1 MDERLPD
8 GAPTPG
14 RIGSI
19 LRVETI
25 EREGRVVRYYGRP
38 AVPLD
43 RLESAAQDAFR
54 GYDVTVRRVSSGTPP
69 RVALEA
75 RPSEAGLDGIPWL
88 NLLLFVLTVVST
100 LFAGSQWY
108 YTDLQSPLDLL
119 AAWPFTVALLG
130 ILGVHEFGHYLAS
143 RYHGVD
149 ASLPYFI
156 PVPSFIGTLG
166 AVIRIR
172 GPIPDR
178 DALFDIGAS
187 GPLAG
192 FVATVVVAVIGLAM
206 DPITVPQSVA
216 EASNSIEIDL
226 GYPLLHHLLAL
237 GFGADQTGV
246 FLDRQHH
253 PILLASWVGALVT
266 MLNLLPVGQ
275 LDGGH
280 VSRAVFG
287 PRQETVGALVP
298 AALFGLAATVYST
311 TEVGLSGV
319 SVWIIWGVLTI
330 LVGAVGPATPIRDR
344 DLDPRRQAVAV
355 AVLLVGIACVMPVPM
370 TIVGP

>member
-8 GAPTPG
+8 GAPAPE
-14 RIGSI
+14 RIGSLI
-19 LRVETI
+19 RVETI
-25 EREGRVVRYYGRP
+25 ERDGRILRYYGRP
-38 AVPLD
+38 SVPID
-43 RLESAAQDAFR
+43 RLETAVADAFR
-54 GYDVTVRRVSSGTPP
+54 GYDVSVRRVSGESPP

-75 RPSEAGLDGIPWL
+75 QPRDGGLDGIPWL
-88 NLLLFVLTVVST
+88 NLILFALTVVST

-119 AAWPFTVALLG
+119 AAWPFTAALLG

-178 DALFDIGAS
+178 EALFDIGAS

-192 FVATVVVAVIGLAM
+192 FVATIGVAVIGLAM
-206 DPITVPQSVA
+206 DPITVPESVA
-216 EASNSIEIDL
+216 QASASIEIEL
-226 GYPLLHHLLAL
+226 GYPLVHHLLAL
-237 GFGADQTGV
+237 GFGAEQTGA
-246 FLDRQHH
+246 FLGRQHH

-298 AALFGLAATVYST
+298 AGLFGLAAVVYT
-311 TEVGLSGV
+311 TTDVGVGGV
-319 SVWIIWGVLTI
+319 SIWIVWGVLTI
-330 LVGAVGPATPIRDR
+330 IVGAVGPATPIHDTE
-344 DLDPRRQAVAV
+344 LGPRRRAVAV
-355 AVLLVGIACVMPVPM
+355 VVMLVGIACVMPVPM
-370 TIVGP
+370 QIVG